1 VSVFAVQVVVAV
13 SRKRTKEWVP
23 TGKFLGTAEGVS
35 VDVDE
40 AAGESVAVV
49 ALGSVAVGSVSPA
62 GDESP
67 VVAVGELLNGMLV

>member
-23 TGKFLGTAEGVS
+23 TGKFLGTTEGVS

-40 AAGESVAVV
+40 AEGESVAVV
-49 ALGSVAVGSVSPA
+49 ALGSVAEGSISLPA
-62 GDESP
+62 GVEPS
-67 VVAVGELLNGMLV
+67 VVAVGELLMIC